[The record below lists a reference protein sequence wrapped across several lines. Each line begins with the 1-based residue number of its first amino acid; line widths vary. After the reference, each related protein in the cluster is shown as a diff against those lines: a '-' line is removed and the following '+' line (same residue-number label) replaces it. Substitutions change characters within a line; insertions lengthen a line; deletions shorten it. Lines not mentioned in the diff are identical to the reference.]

1 MTTNVNQPTLY
12 EQLGKQE
19 GISAVVDDFY
29 ERVLADPLLKPVFAS
44 TDMDQLRRHQA
55 AFITF
60 AVGGPNNYNGRN
72 MQKAHEGLNITPEQ
86 FQAVAHHLTESLKKF
101 DVADEAITKVINTVA
116 SLKDDV
122 IGK

>member
-1 MTTNVNQPTLY
+1 MNSLLY

-44 TDMDQLRRHQA
+44 TDMDRLRRHQA

-72 MQKAHEGLNITPEQ
+72 MEKAHEGLNITPEQ